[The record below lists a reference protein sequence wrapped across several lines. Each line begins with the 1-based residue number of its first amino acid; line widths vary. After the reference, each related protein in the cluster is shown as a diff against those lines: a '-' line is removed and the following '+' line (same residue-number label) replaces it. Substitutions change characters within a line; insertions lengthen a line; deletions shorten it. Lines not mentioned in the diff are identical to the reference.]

1 MLITPA
7 YAQAA
12 GGGELFGSPSTL
24 FLVLALILIFYFLML
39 RPQQQ
44 KSKEHA
50 NLVKNIRRGDTVVTS
65 GGMVGKVT
73 RVVDDEQIEIEIADG
88 VRVRWMRQLI
98 TSVRGKGEPAK
109 EQSREPAK
117 NASKDGSRD
126 GSKDAS
132 KDAAKDASK

>member
-12 GGGELFGSPSTL
+12 AGGDLFGSANTSF
-24 FLVLALILIFYFLML
+24 FLMIGAVFLIMYFLMI

-50 NLVKNIRRGDTVVTS
+50 NLVKNIRRGDTVVTQ

-88 VRVRWMRQLI
+88 VRVRWMRPLI
-98 TSVRGKGEPAK
+98 TTVRGKGEPA
-109 EQSREPAK
+109 REPAK
-117 NASKDGSRD
+117 DTPKEPAKDASRD
-126 GSKDAS
+126 SKKDAS
-132 KDAAKDASK
+132 KDASK